1 MKTKQTELPTK
12 TVSELLDK
20 KRAED
25 DSQAEGSIQD
35 LFLDQEIKVT
45 NAELS
50 EDNNGKK
57 SIIFITDSAG
67 KERIAYSYGSVVYSD
82 LEEYLVDGLG
92 KDFALACR
100 VSWIVPKNG
109 GKNYLKLDTV

>member
-1 MKTKQTELPTK
+1 MTKQTELPTK
-12 TVSELLDK
+12 TVNELLDE

-25 DSQAEGSIQD
+25 DSQAEGRIQD

-45 NAELS
+45 NAELI

-57 SIIFITDSAG
+57 STIFLIDSAG
-67 KERIAYSYGSVVYSD
+67 NERIAYSYGSVIYSQ
-82 LEEYLVDGLG
+82 LEEYLASGLG

-100 VSWIVPKNG
+100 VSWITAVNG
-109 GKNYLKLDTV
+109 GKKYLKLNEV